1 MKRMNIILAILL
13 GLGCHRCPG
22 RFGGAGHQR
31 RRVYSMDEVKV
42 AYPDLTEEVFGTLD
56 ANGDGALD
64 ADELAAGV
72 DAGLLNAG

>member
-1 MKRMNIILAILL
+1 MKRWKIIFAALL
-13 GLGCHRCPG
+13 GLGATAAMAAEVEDANG
-22 RFGGAGHQR
+22 DG
-31 RRVYSMDEVKV
+31 VYSMDEVKV

-72 DAGLLNAG
+72 TAGVLVAG